1 VYKNANMQYNI
12 LKYLSTGIRKFL
24 NVYLDFLFVYSN
36 ITVAKRL
43 EFVQSIVS
51 E

>member
-1 VYKNANMQYNI
+1 MGGGV
-12 LKYLSTGIRKFL
+12 

-43 EFVQSIVS
+43 EFVQSIISEQNAELSVS
-51 E
+51 TDI